1 MKIALVYDF
10 LNQYGGAERVLE
22 VLCEMFPD
30 APIYTLF
37 YDERATGGVFRGR
50 EIHTSFLQKI
60 PFARKHHRI
69 FPLLMPLAVEQ
80 FDLSYY
86 DVVFSISASFAKGI
100 ITKPHT
106 RHINYCLT
114 PTRFLWDDSHRYIDE
129 FRYPWPIKKLAPF
142 FITYLR
148 IWDKEAAMRVDEFV
162 AISDFV
168 KTRIKKYYDRNASII
183 YPPVETQKYYI
194 SDKVDDY
201 FLMVGR
207 LVSYKRF
214 DLAVK
219 VFGAMGKPLKIIGDG
234 PERAWLEK
242 IARSTSSGQAGSNI
256 EFLGLVSDYK
266 MPEIYARAQAVIFPQ
281 EEDFGIVPLE
291 SMASGR
297 PVIAYR
303 GGGALETIVEQNKL
317 SELSPN
323 NLLKL
328 SSDRGSSDRGEKTI
342 PTGIFFDDQTEI
354 ALAQAIGQYYQTD
367 WNPAAIREHALKFD
381 KEVFKA
387 KIVDMIQNT

>member
-1 MKIALVYDF
+1 MRIALVHDY

-22 VLCEMFPD
+22 ALCEIWPE
-30 APIYTLF
+30 APVYTLL

-50 EIHTSFLQKI
+50 EIHTSFLQKV
-60 PFARKHHRI
+60 PFSRRHHRI

-86 DVVFSISASFAKGI
+86 DVVLSISASFAKGI

-106 RHINYCLT
+106 KHINYCLT

-129 FRYPWPIKKLAPF
+129 FRYPWPLRKLVPF

-148 IWDKEAAMRVDEFV
+148 LWDQEAALRVDKFV

-168 KTRIKKYYDRNASII
+168 GKRIRKYYGRDDAFVI
-183 YPPVETQKYYI
+183 YPPVDTAKYYI
-194 SDKVDDY
+194 SQELDDY

-207 LVSYKRF
+207 LVGYKRF

-219 VFGAMGKPLKIIGDG
+219 VFNATRKPLMIVGDG
-234 PERAWLEK
+234 PERKSLEK
-242 IARSTSSGQAGSNI
+242 LAKPNVK
-256 EFLGLVSDYK
+256 FLGLVSDYK
-266 MPEIYARAQAVIFPQ
+266 MPEIYSRAQAVIFPQ

-291 SMASGR
+291 AMASGR

-303 GGGALETIVEQNKL
+303 GGGALETIVPGQ
-317 SELSPN
+317 
-323 NLLKL
+323 
-328 SSDRGSSDRGEKTI
+328 
-342 PTGIFFDDQTEI
+342 TGLFFDDQTEI
-354 ALAQAIGQYYQTD
+354 ALAQAIGQYHQTA
-367 WNPAAIREHALKFD
+367 WNSQAIRRHALKFD
-381 KEVFKA
+381 KARFQRQIIDTVSSL
-387 KIVDMIQNT
+387 